1 MRRIVVISRRWG
13 WPPLVSPLASAGLWP
28 GLASGLWPLA
38 SGLWP
43 RPITIIALESLAP
56 RPSPDN
62 YHSSGAPR
70 DSLGYHNYH
79 LAVHDIALDSACL
92 FWITLAPNN

>member
-43 RPITIIALESLAP
+43 LA
-56 RPSPDN
+56 SPDN
-62 YHSSGAPR
+62 YHSSRAPR